1 MNETVLNFLWVG
13 LGGFLGATSRYGTSK
28 LFQMYNY
35 FDFPVATLSINIL
48 GSLLIG
54 FFTEY
59 FFNLRTGNNS
69 LFLFLTVGLCG
80 GFTTFSAFSFENIML
95 LKDGHF
101 VMALVYISSSVIGGL
116 LALIFGIYIA
126 KSLF

>member
-1 MNETVLNFLWVG
+1 MNENVINFLWVG
-13 LGGFLGATSRYGTSK
+13 LGGFLGAVSRYATSK
-28 LFQMYNY
+28 LFQLFHYSDY
-35 FDFPVATLSINIL
+35 PISTLSINIL

-59 FFNLRTGNNS
+59 FFSLRTENNN

-80 GFTTFSAFSFENIML
+80 GFTTFSAFSLENIIL

-101 VMALVYISSSVIGGL
+101 IMALVYISSSVIGGL
-116 LALIFGIYIA
+116 LALALGIFIA
-126 KSLF
+126 KSML